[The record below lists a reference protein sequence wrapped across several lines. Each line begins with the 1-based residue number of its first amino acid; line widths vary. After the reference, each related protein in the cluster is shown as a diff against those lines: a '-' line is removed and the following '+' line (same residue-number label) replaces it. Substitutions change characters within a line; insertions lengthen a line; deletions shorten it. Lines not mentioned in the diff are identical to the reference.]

1 MENWICKFIEN
12 RVWNKVPILKLFLGR
27 SSWVSAGSS
36 PDSGRQPR
44 LTWPVAFGG
53 WSAGQVVASCSIYST
68 KVFFD
73 KTFQFGI
80 TVLLWA
86 FKLEQ
91 AVVVGEVVAPA
102 ISMVMW
108 NVGLDLGKS
117 NISKLRLPWRTG
129 CATELRCD
137 VPRKFHSAEGNP
149 FVQRSMP

>member
-1 MENWICKFIEN
+1 M
-12 RVWNKVPILKLFLGR
+12 
-27 SSWVSAGSS
+27 
-36 PDSGRQPR
+36 
-44 LTWPVAFGG
+44 
-53 WSAGQVVASCSIYST
+53 ASCSIYST

-117 NISKLRLPWRTG
+117 NISKLRLPIIDLLG
-129 CATELRCD
+129 VLL
-137 VPRKFHSAEGNP
+137 N
-149 FVQRSMP
+149 

>member
-1 MENWICKFIEN
+1 M
-12 RVWNKVPILKLFLGR
+12 
-27 SSWVSAGSS
+27 
-36 PDSGRQPR
+36 
-44 LTWPVAFGG
+44 
-53 WSAGQVVASCSIYST
+53 ASCSSFPT

-108 NVGLDLGKS
+108 PVGLSLAN
-117 NISKLRLPWRTG
+117 NISKLRLPII
-129 CATELRCD
+129 D
-137 VPRKFHSAEGNP
+137 YSACY
-149 FVQRSMP
+149 